1 MRAGGR
7 AGTEILGTFAPGP
20 QAGLVSDFTYN
31 GPNTTFP
38 GNTLFASSLGS
49 TVRVTNAT
57 DVTNI
62 TVNPQFGGTFC
73 FITGVTIDTNDLA
86 NETVYVGSDCTQG
99 TINGAAAIWQVK
111 PEPPAAAPPA
121 TPTSVTATG
130 GPNSALLNWIPVPNG
145 QSISNFVVRTL
156 PATGGSS
163 VIPDLTVGQA
173 TNGIVPHAAT
183 VTGLTNG
190 IPVVFAVQ
198 ACNTTGCSPFSI
210 VSNAVTPASLSIPV
224 LPLEWW
230 LRRVMRPH
238 SWPGVLRQT
247 MVELLLP
254 VTR

>member
-1 MRAGGR
+1 
-7 AGTEILGTFAPGP
+7 
-20 QAGLVSDFTYN
+20 
-31 GPNTTFP
+31 
-38 GNTLFASSLGS
+38 SLGS

-73 FITGVTIDTNDLA
+73 FITGVTIDTSNLA

-156 PATGGSS
+156 AATSGSS
-163 VIPDLTVGQA
+163 GIPDLT
-173 TNGIVPHAAT
+173 
-183 VTGLTNG
+183 
-190 IPVVFAVQ
+190 
-198 ACNTTGCSPFSI
+198 
-210 VSNAVTPASLSIPV
+210 
-224 LPLEWW
+224 
-230 LRRVMRPH
+230 
-238 SWPGVLRQT
+238 
-247 MVELLLP
+247 
-254 VTR
+254 